1 MFKVNNKD
9 TRTTPLVSW
18 CWLGGLPPVIAEI
31 VSLPCYIGYVVA
43 SNNCSK
49 SSLVKTHR
57 ILQNLFLN
65 KISKN
70 RYLQTLEKFLFIQ
83 KLCLMWVSLPNC
95 CFFFSVGLHKS
106 FFSRD
111 ARLSARI
118 LEFENARSK
127 QVQRNI
133 V

>member
-43 SNNCSK
+43 VSK

-83 KLCLMWVSLPNC
+83 KLCLVWVSLPNW
-95 CFFFSVGLHKS
+95 FFFLSSWITQVI
-106 FFSRD
+106 FFPRC
-111 ARLSARI
+111 
-118 LEFENARSK
+118 
-127 QVQRNI
+127 
-133 V
+133 